1 MDEIYK
7 KLAKEFEWGVKAALF
22 LLVLFFLL
30 YILGIGSSVLP
41 PEKAH
46 EIWSLSAASVNT
58 DPNISFASRL
68 ASTFYCMDTL
78 ALIAV
83 LLLSIVV
90 IKAYIVLLPKFFSAK
105 LYRFLILALLQLA
118 VLLLVASGA
127 ISGGH

>member
-7 KLAKEFEWGVKAALF
+7 KLAKEFESGMKVALF

-30 YILGIGSSVLP
+30 YIFRIGSSVVP

-46 EIWSLSAASVNT
+46 EIWSLSASAAHTEEQLSLV
-58 DPNISFASRL
+58 PHL
-68 ASTFYCMDTL
+68 VSTFYCMDTL

-83 LLLSIVV
+83 VLLSIVV
-90 IKAYIVLLPKFFSAK
+90 IKAYLVLLPKFFSAK
-105 LYRFLILALLQLA
+105 LYRFFFLALLQIA
-118 VLLLVASGA
+118 VLLLVASGT